1 MEKLTSN
8 FVIYL
13 SLILIAVVGTTNY
26 WLYKNNIVRIK
37 SSFDAVALSHLE
49 GIGGLSGYLFY
60 NYEFELIRK
69 LVVNTQKYNGV
80 TYVSIKDMDGD
91 IDIEVGKRDK
101 VNTQLYS
108 SNVIYE
114 GIKHGIVELAM
125 DNIQLQKKLHQAMI
139 NSIVLAVITIFLIGV
154 LVYLFVRRRVIDA
167 LKLEKEKKESMRREH
182 HANKMASLGKMAAGM
197 AHEINTPMQAI
208 SLIAQ
213 RVQYQLKKNVPLED
227 ISSSMGKIIGSV
239 NKVSA
244 LIDSLRNVS
253 RDSTGDE
260 FIDTRLSDVVVDAV
274 NMSEENFRLNNVH
287 FDVNYHDVSE
297 DTIIQCQRLQIS
309 QVLINLIN
317 NAYDEIYAMTDK
329 WIKVNVTEIGN
340 KIQIA
345 VTDSGSGIPGE
356 IIDKIF
362 EPMFTTKD
370 IGKGTGLGLSISND
384 IVLTHNGRL
393 YVDKE
398 STNTC
403 FVMELPMSHAVA

>member
-49 GIGGLSGYLFY
+49 GIGGLSGYFIH

-340 KIQIA
+340 K
-345 VTDSGSGIPGE
+345 
-356 IIDKIF
+356 
-362 EPMFTTKD
+362 
-370 IGKGTGLGLSISND
+370 N
-384 IVLTHNGRL
+384 
-393 YVDKE
+393 
-398 STNTC
+398 TNC
-403 FVMELPMSHAVA
+403 CN